1 MHPEAMP
8 SVSPPAG
15 RAPAPIVR
23 GMRAGAREDRPTSKP
38 GLRVVMDPVSQ
49 GWMDRLRE
57 SDPRHDS
64 ALLELHAFLLRAAR
78 RELRR
83 QDRWTRSHPGHDHED
98 LAHHVAADALLAV
111 TGKLE
116 DYRGAS
122 RFTTWAYG
130 FVQNKVLSARQR
142 HLAKANATCIG
153 DEALG
158 QLPDRA
164 GGQPH
169 HLAQQ
174 REVTSTLCTA
184 VARDLT
190 DRQRLVF
197 VAVALNDV
205 PVKELARELG
215 STGNAVRK
223 TLFDARRKLRAS
235 LDAAG
240 YQVADAFLV

>member
-1 MHPEAMP
+1 MHPEITTSAP
-8 SVSPPAG
+8 VRASTGEYTQTSQL
-15 RAPAPIVR
+15 RAP
-23 GMRAGAREDRPTSKP
+23 
-38 GLRVVMDPVSQ
+38 VVMDPVSRC
-49 GWMDRLRE
+49 WIERLRE
-57 SDPRHDS
+57 VGPRHDR
-64 ALLELHAFLLRAAR
+64 AVLELHAFLLRAAR

-83 QDRWTRSHPGHDHED
+83 QDRWIPSHPGHDLED
-98 LAHHVAADALLAV
+98 LAQHVTADALLAV
-111 TGKLE
+111 TGKL
-116 DYRGAS
+116 DDFQGTS

-130 FVQNKVLSARQR
+130 FVQNKVLSAGHRQ
-142 HLAKANATCIG
+142 LAAKARTARIS

-158 QLPDRA
+158 QLPDRM

-174 REVTSTLCTA
+174 RELTSTLCTA
-184 VARDLT
+184 VGRDLT

-235 LDAAG
+235 LAAAG
-240 YQVADAFLV
+240 YQVADAFVL